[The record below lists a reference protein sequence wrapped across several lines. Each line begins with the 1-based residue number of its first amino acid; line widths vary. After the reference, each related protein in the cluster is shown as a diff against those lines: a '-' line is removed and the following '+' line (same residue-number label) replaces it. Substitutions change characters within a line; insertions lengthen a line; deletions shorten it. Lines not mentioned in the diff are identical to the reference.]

1 MKIIIIGAGE
11 LGHLV
16 AAKLCAASSH
26 DVIIIDSSHTPMRQD
41 WNSLDTLLL
50 TGEGTDVETLKRAGA
65 QSADLLM
72 ALSGNEAANA
82 LACMLAKRLGTK
94 RTICRVY
101 SRQMFS
107 EADGLPPAHFGIDEV
122 ISPVDESVELIGGI
136 LENRILQEKIPF
148 RNPDASLYLVNV
160 PLNSAL
166 SGVQLMD
173 LPCTELLAAIRLA
186 AIIRNRELLVPHGNT
201 VLMPGD
207 KIYVAGKAE
216 HVDAFVNWLAQEASV
231 PLKRVVIAGVSPISE
246 KLVSHLAGRGLD
258 VRVIESDADKGEQL
272 LTAVPEKVLLIQGE
286 CTNSDILQEA
296 DVADCDAFAA
306 LSDGDENNILACLL
320 ASRLKAKKVIALTS
334 KAEYMDILPSIE
346 QTGCWFNI
354 TQIAANTAL
363 RLVAGGTL
371 RVDPVLHAIN
381 ARLADLTLTRRSK
394 YAGKAIRDCKFPPNF
409 VIAMILRGEEVIT
422 PTGVTVLQED
432 DKLVSIAPA
441 QDIAVM
447 RRNM

>member
-1 MKIIIIGAGE
+1 MKVIIIGAGE

-16 AAKLCAASSH
+16 AAKLCAYSH
-26 DVIIIDSSHTPMRQD
+26 DVIIIDSSHTPLRQD
-41 WNSLDTLLL
+41 WSALDTLLL

-65 QSADLLM
+65 QEADLLM

-82 LACMLAKRLGTK
+82 LACMQAKRLGTK

-101 SRQMFS
+101 SRRMFS

-122 ISPVDESVELIGGI
+122 ISPVDESVELIGSI
-136 LENRILQEKIPF
+136 LETRILQEKIPF
-148 RNPDASLYLVNV
+148 QNPAAALHVVNV

-173 LPCTELLAAIRLA
+173 LPCKELLATVRLA
-186 AIIRNRELLVPHGNT
+186 AIIRNHELLVPHGST

-207 KIYVAGKAE
+207 KIYVAGRAE
-216 HVDAFVNWLAQEASV
+216 HVDAFVDWLSQEASV
-231 PLKRVVIAGVSPISE
+231 PLRRVVIAGVSPVSE
-246 KLVSHLAGRGLD
+246 ELVSRLAGRGLD
-258 VRVIESDADKGEQL
+258 VRIVESDAAKGEQL
-272 LTAVPEKVLLIQGE
+272 LTAVADKVMLIQGE

-306 LSDGDENNILACLL
+306 LSEGDENNILSCLL

-346 QTGCWFNI
+346 QAGCWFNI

-381 ARLADLTLTRRSK
+381 ARLDDLTLTRRSK
-394 YAGKAIRDCKFPPNF
+394 YAGKPIQACKFPPNF

-422 PTGVTVLQED
+422 PTGVTVLQEG

-441 QDIAVM
+441 QDIAAM